1 MVTGVLILP
10 EKKLVGF
17 QKKNILIKYYSR
29 KNTHGKLIL
38 LSIHKYFLT
47 SNNIYSPISGPG
59 ENSLDM
65 INKMPTKLTEL
76 VRCVVSKE
84 QGSYKIRLFKQEI
97 LRSIASVPSF

>member
-10 EKKLVGF
+10 EKNLVGF

-65 INKMPTKLTEL
+65 INKMPTKLTEI

-84 QGSYKIRLFKQEI
+84 LRLFKQEI

>member
-10 EKKLVGF
+10 EKNLVGF

-84 QGSYKIRLFKQEI
+84 LRLFKQEI